1 MSPKTQCRDDR
12 GRFCKCDEKNDG
24 GVFKIKIPFSD
35 YIPFFLILI
44 SFLIISL
51 PWLFAAPKLLK
62 KIIYEVGVS
71 LMESVKKINKTC
83 DGVGGS
89 C

>member
-1 MSPKTQCRDDR
+1 MQGRQ

-24 GVFKIKIPFSD
+24 GGFKIKIPFSD

-44 SFLIISL
+44 SFLVISL

-62 KIIYEVGVS
+62 KIIYEVGAS
-71 LMESVKKINKTC
+71 LVESVKKINITC